1 MVNEQLAKL
10 QIDAALG
17 EQKRLVYDNHIKP
30 FIEAKTAIL
39 FEAFKDVDAG
49 DTATLQKIK
58 MQQTTLAS
66 LEAYFR
72 EYIDTGKL
80 ARFELERISNE
91 NQ

>member
-1 MVNEQLAKL
+1 MVNEKIAKL

-17 EQKRLVYDNHIKP
+17 ENKRQIFEDHIKP
-30 FIEAKTAIL
+30 FIETRTAIL
-39 FEAFKDVDAG
+39 FDAFTQVEVGDVEA
-49 DTATLQKIK
+49 LQKIK
-58 MQQTTLAS
+58 MQQTVLAS

-80 ARFELERISNE
+80 AKHELERINE